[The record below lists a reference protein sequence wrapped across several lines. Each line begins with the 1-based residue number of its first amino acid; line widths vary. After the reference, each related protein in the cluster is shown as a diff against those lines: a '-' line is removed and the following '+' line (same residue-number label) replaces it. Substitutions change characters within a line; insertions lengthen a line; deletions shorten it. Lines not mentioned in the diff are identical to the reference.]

1 MWDLLKNSHIFIIVI
16 TFKEFY
22 GVYTYQKGPVWG
34 TNQIRSLKVTMLSN
48 IWSVF
53 LREL

>member
-1 MWDLLKNSHIFIIVI
+1 MWDLLKNSHIFTIAI
-16 TFKEFY
+16 TFKDFY
-22 GVYTYQKGPVWG
+22 DVYTYQKGPIWR

-48 IWSVF
+48 IWSVL